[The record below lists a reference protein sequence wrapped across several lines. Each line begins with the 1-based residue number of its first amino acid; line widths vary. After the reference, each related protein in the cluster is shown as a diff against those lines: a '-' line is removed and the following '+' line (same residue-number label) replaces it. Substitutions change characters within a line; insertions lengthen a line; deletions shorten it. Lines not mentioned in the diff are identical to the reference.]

1 MGHATGERPAV
12 LSASSIPGLQ
22 ELLRFR
28 YLVRHLYADELQP
41 ESVERLRLLALGLW
55 PAVREELGSFQRWLG
70 G

>member
-1 MGHATGERPAV
+1 MGHASGERPAV
-12 LSASSIPGLQ
+12 LSASSIRGLQ

-28 YLVRHLYADELQP
+28 HLVRHLYAYELQP

-55 PAVREELGSFQRWLG
+55 PAVREDLGSFQRWLG